1 MEMRNQM
8 TSDEQSN
15 EGVRPDPAYTLSAYL
30 MEVLWGR
37 FIDPTKARHE
47 MIAAV
52 KEGLGVLDS
61 IAKAEKQRESKAA
74 KATGGSVMGL
84 SFRAADSVGLQALG
98 GIQAQQPASVPC
110 VSIIDEILSD
120 LAQVKTTL
128 DDFQAGQYPK
138 AVDDLLKLV
147 AHIVVD
153 IVLPLVKAGN
163 KEWGRRYE

>member
-1 MEMRNQM
+1 MTDTQDLKQMWLSPDEVELLRQMRTADFRKPRTLQP
-8 TSDEQSN
+8 SLEQQESN
-15 EGVRPDPAYTLSAYL
+15 NPASAS
-30 MEVLWGR
+30 G
-37 FIDPTKARHE
+37 I
-47 MIAAV
+47 
-52 KEGLGVLDS
+52 G
-61 IAKAEKQRESKAA
+61 
-74 KATGGSVMGL
+74 VMGL
-84 SFRAADSVGLQALG
+84 SFSAADSVVLQALG

-163 KEWGRRYE
+163 REEVK